1 MGLGHGVALEQQE
14 EIPIDMARLRRS
26 VRQKFHISDYG
37 DDNDD
42 NYSPKFYVKSK
53 REPDIAPD
61 TVESALNDF
70 EDQSNVLFK
79 TKKSPTIFNMKK
91 SNIEILRRIKKERKL
106 MITSTDKGLGPAIME
121 IKQYITRGL
130 ADHLLNTTNYRELA
144 MEEALLINETN
155 FRWICERFLDYPEKG
170 TVTKNEKLFF
180 ERTLFGDRIRGIMY
194 LNKYLQ
200 LPYFYILPKVHKTP
214 WATRPV
220 VSGVPTV
227 MEPLSK
233 WVDIQLQRVVHLCPA
248 YTMDS
253 WQFFNDI
260 KDLKDL
266 KGYTLV
272 TADAKAM
279 YCNINTDHA
288 IDTIKEW
295 FALHRHELPKNFPTT
310 LILESID
317 RLMEYNVFTFGS
329 RLFIQ
334 ENGTAMGTNSAC
346 MYATI
351 YYSFH

>member
-1 MGLGHGVALEQQE
+1 
-14 EIPIDMARLRRS
+14 
-26 VRQKFHISDYG
+26 
-37 DDNDD
+37 
-42 NYSPKFYVKSK
+42 
-53 REPDIAPD
+53 
-61 TVESALNDF
+61 
-70 EDQSNVLFK
+70 
-79 TKKSPTIFNMKK
+79 MKK

-194 LNKYLQ
+194 LNKDLQ

-220 VSGVPTV
+220 VSGVSTV

-233 WVDIQLQRVVHLCPA
+233 WVDIQLQSVVHLCPA

-253 WQFFNDI
+253 WQFLNDI
-260 KDLKDL
+260 KDL
-266 KGYTLV
+266 
-272 TADAKAM
+272 
-279 YCNINTDHA
+279 
-288 IDTIKEW
+288 
-295 FALHRHELPKNFPTT
+295 
-310 LILESID
+310 
-317 RLMEYNVFTFGS
+317 
-329 RLFIQ
+329 
-334 ENGTAMGTNSAC
+334 
-346 MYATI
+346 
-351 YYSFH
+351 